1 MGVARRCPASGPL
14 RSVSGAGEEGRETKG
29 NSMRKIRYVQ
39 VGAIM
44 AALAWYV
51 ASALPASAI
60 SRPPDPA
67 DNAVGGAVTAPAQLA
82 VVHAQ
87 TPTWTYLL
95 IAAAAVA
102 ATLAVVSVIARLR
115 RGSEKL
121 A

>member
-1 MGVARRCPASGPL
+1 
-14 RSVSGAGEEGRETKG
+14 
-29 NSMRKIRYVQ
+29 
-39 VGAIM
+39 
-44 AALAWYV
+44 
-51 ASALPASAI
+51 
-60 SRPPDPA
+60 
-67 DNAVGGAVTAPAQLA
+67 VGGAVTAPAQVA